1 MEPGTQNPRSSW
13 LSIASFITWLLS
25 SIFVSTLF
33 ITAFL
38 PYITNS
44 SSPVSLQLQSTLFSI
59 LWAGSCLLT
68 PLALILGMIG
78 VFQKNPGKTF
88 AVIGMLG
95 AGLTL
100 LCILLPLIIWA
111 VMTILV

>member
-1 MEPGTQNPRSSW
+1 MEPETKNPRSSW
-13 LSIASFITWLLS
+13 LSIASFIIWLLS

-38 PYITNS
+38 PYIINS

-68 PLALILGMIG
+68 PLALILGLIG
-78 VFQKNPGKTF
+78 IFQKNAGKTF
-88 AVIGMLG
+88 AVIGTLG

-100 LCILLPLIIWA
+100 LCILLPLITWA
-111 VMTILV
+111 VLTILV

>member
-1 MEPGTQNPRSSW
+1 LKPGTQNLRSSW
-13 LSIASFITWLLS
+13 LGIGSFIIWLLS
-25 SIFVSTLF
+25 SIFVCTLF

-38 PYITNS
+38 PYMTNS

-78 VFQKNPGKTF
+78 VFQKNSGKTF
-88 AVIGMLG
+88 AVISTLG

-100 LCILLPLIIWA
+100 LCILLPLITWA
-111 VMTILV
+111 VLPILV